1 MRADQVLIEH
11 HNVLRALCKE
21 ITGTSAG
28 SAEREERVDDLM
40 VELDI
45 HMRIE
50 DDLFYPAVA
59 AAGPLVAV
67 AHAEHRQVSDR
78 LAAFLRTNPT
88 DPAYEGEWQP
98 FVTILD
104 AHAEEEERDLFP
116 PPVEFT
122 ADELDGLGNRMLA
135 QMDEVRTSWT
145 NSFAFRPEGL
155 CCARCELRHQRPRA
169 CLTV

>member
-21 ITGTSAG
+21 ITGTPAG
-28 SAEREERVDDLM
+28 SAEREERVDELM

-59 AAGPLVAV
+59 AASTLVAV

-78 LAAFLRTNPT
+78 LAGFLRTNPT
-88 DPAYEGEWQP
+88 DAAYEGEWQA
-98 FVTILD
+98 FVTTLD

-116 PPVEFT
+116 PPVEIT
-122 ADELDGLGNRMLA
+122 ADHLDELGNRMLE

-145 NSFAFRPEGL
+145 KQLRVQ
-155 CCARCELRHQRPRA
+155 ARGAVLRKM
-169 CLTV
+169 

>member
-21 ITGTSAG
+21 ITGTPAG
-28 SAEREERVDDLM
+28 SGEREERVDDLM

-59 AAGPLVAV
+59 AAGTLVAV
-67 AHAEHRQVSDR
+67 AHAEHRQVFDR

-88 DPAYEGEWQP
+88 DPAYEGEWQA
-98 FVTILD
+98 FVTTLD

-116 PPVEFT
+116 PPVEIT
-122 ADELDGLGNRMLA
+122 AEELDELGNRMLA

-145 NSFAFRPEGL
+145 KQLRVQ
-155 CCARCELRHQRPRA
+155 ARGAVLRKM
-169 CLTV
+169 

>member
-21 ITGTSAG
+21 ITGTPAE
-28 SAEREERVDDLM
+28 SAERQERVDELM

-59 AAGPLVAV
+59 AASTLVAV

-88 DPAYEGEWQP
+88 DAAYEGEWQA
-98 FVTILD
+98 FVTTLD

-116 PPVEFT
+116 PPVEIT
-122 ADELDGLGNRMLA
+122 ADELDELGNRMLE

-145 NSFAFRPEGL
+145 KQLRVQ
-155 CCARCELRHQRPRA
+155 ARGAVLRKM
-169 CLTV
+169 

>member
-1 MRADQVLIEH
+1 MRADQVLIDH
-11 HNVLRALCKE
+11 HKVLRALCKE
-21 ITGTSAG
+21 ITGTPAG

-59 AAGPLVAV
+59 AASTLVAV

-78 LAAFLRTNPT
+78 LASFLRTNPT
-88 DPAYEGEWQP
+88 DPAYEGEWQA
-98 FVTILD
+98 FVTTLD

-116 PPVEFT
+116 PPVEIT
-122 ADELDGLGNRMLA
+122 AEELDELGNRMLE

-145 NSFAFRPEGL
+145 KQ
-155 CCARCELRHQRPRA
+155 LRVQVRGAVLRKM
-169 CLTV
+169 

>member
-11 HNVLRALCKE
+11 HNVLRGLCKD
-21 ITGTSAG
+21 ITGKPAG
-28 SAEREERVDDLM
+28 SVEREEQVDDLM

-59 AAGPLVAV
+59 AASTLVAV

-88 DPAYEGEWQP
+88 DPAYEGEWQA
-98 FVTILD
+98 FVTTLD

-116 PPVEFT
+116 PPVEMT
-122 ADELDGLGNRMLA
+122 EDELDELGNRMLE
-135 QMDEVRTSWT
+135 QMDEVRVSWT
-145 NSFAFRPEGL
+145 KQLRVQ
-155 CCARCELRHQRPRA
+155 ARGAVLRKM
-169 CLTV
+169 

>member
-1 MRADQVLIEH
+1 MRADQVLVEH

-21 ITGTSAG
+21 ITGTPAG
-28 SAEREERVDDLM
+28 SAEREERVDELM

-59 AAGPLVAV
+59 AASTLVAV

-78 LAAFLRTNPT
+78 LAGFLRTNPT
-88 DPAYEGEWQP
+88 DAAYEGEWQA
-98 FVTILD
+98 FVTTLD

-116 PPVEFT
+116 PPVEIT
-122 ADELDGLGNRMLA
+122 ADELDELGNRMLE

-145 NSFAFRPEGL
+145 KQLRVQ
-155 CCARCELRHQRPRA
+155 ARGAVLRKM
-169 CLTV
+169 